1 MTRQSRPALAQ
12 NAASQFAIG
21 IALCLAGAATQ
32 ARAQDAP
39 AAENAA
45 PVAGDILVTARKRTE
60 TVQRVPTTIS
70 VVGPEA
76 LAATS
81 STSLLELPSV
91 VSGINITRPGI
102 GNEVGITIRGLGS
115 DAFEPS
121 FHTSVGLFA
130 DEIYI
135 PHNRG
140 FAASMFDVER
150 IEVIRGTQSALLG
163 RNSTLGAVKLVSRKP
178 GNEFAADFRTS
189 YEFERGSTQFASG
202 VDIPIA
208 ENLAVRVAGLVSDDQ
223 GWVYNRI
230 SQDYGANRKD
240 TAYRAVLRWQPS
252 DSLDITA
259 IAQHGVS
266 QNHGLAIEFI
276 DDNGGT
282 AEFLAALAGYPGV
295 VDEKLD
301 LVTAYGG
308 KIRPI
313 DRLESDRYS
322 LAANLQLGDYTLTS
336 TTGYYNYHE
345 NDIHDVDILPGD
357 YYQRIVNESGRQF
370 SQELRIA
377 SPTDRP
383 FDFIA
388 GVSYLHE
395 KFDNKTVYD
404 LNYPFGPAPGV
415 NLAGAFR
422 VHLAQDT
429 DVFSVFGQAN
439 YKFTEQLHISLG
451 GRWTDERKDGNLGR
465 EIVKPGLVSLV
476 AFPPY
481 APFPVKRTDNSF
493 DYSAS
498 VQYDVSTNA
507 MLFASYSKGTKA
519 GGFALTPMLLQNA
532 GYGRETAKTAEIG
545 LKLQDAGRRWLFN
558 ISAFN
563 TNVDDFQQ
571 VLIKGPVVVVES
583 ADLRSRGVELEAY
596 WRPIAGLQIRLSNTY
611 ADVKNKTTGEPAPI
625 APKWSGS
632 AGIDYRAGIN
642 RDVDFI
648 LDGSVDY
655 RSRRYYLPTDT
666 TPSGA
671 PFTPINISLALAK
684 HDDSWEVRLI
694 GRNITNEL
702 ALASAGPAPGM
713 PFGSIGI
720 AERSRT
726 IALQLSGRF

>member
-1 MTRQSRPALAQ
+1 MDNIRRALAAQ
-12 NAASQFAIG
+12 TAMTPVVMG
-21 IALCLAGAATQ
+21 LVLCLAGTATQ
-32 ARAQDAP
+32 AKSQ
-39 AAENAA
+39 NAGNDVNSS
-45 PVAGDILVTARKRTE
+45 PETGDILVTARKRTE
-60 TVQRVPTTIS
+60 TVQRVPATIG
-70 VVGPEA
+70 VVSQER

-91 VSGINITRPGI
+91 AGGINITRPGI

-130 DEIYI
+130 DDIYI

-140 FAASMFDVER
+140 FASSMFDVER
-150 IEVIRGTQSALLG
+150 IEVMRGTQSALLG
-163 RNSTLGAVKLVSRKP
+163 RNTTLGAVRLVSRKP
-178 GNEFAADFRTS
+178 GNEFAGDFRTS
-189 YEFERGSTQFASG
+189 YEFERGSTQFAG
-202 VDIPIA
+202 GIDIPIA
-208 ENLAVRVAGLVSDDQ
+208 ENLAVRIAGLVSDDQ
-223 GWVYNRI
+223 GWVYNRV
-230 SQDYGANRKD
+230 SQDYGAHRKD
-240 TAYRAVLRWQPS
+240 TAYRAVLGWQPS
-252 DSLDITA
+252 DKLDITA
-259 IAQHGVS
+259 IVQHGVS

-276 DDNGGT
+276 DTEGT
-282 AEFLAALAGYPGV
+282 AESLAALAGYPGV
-295 VDEKLD
+295 VDGKLD

-336 TTGYYNYHE
+336 NTGYYDYHE
-345 NDIHDVDILPGD
+345 NDIHDVDVLPGD
-357 YYQRIVNESGRQF
+357 YYQRIVDESGQQF
-370 SQELRIA
+370 SQEVRIA

-388 GVSYLHE
+388 GVLYLHE

-422 VHLAQDT
+422 THLAQES
-429 DVFSVFGQAN
+429 DVFSIFGQAN
-439 YKFTEQLHISLG
+439 YKFTEQLHVSLA
-451 GRWTDERKDGNLGR
+451 GRWTDEHKDGNLGR
-465 EIVKPGLVSLV
+465 EIVRPGLVSLV
-476 AFPPY
+476 AFAPY
-481 APFPVKRTDNSF
+481 APFPVKRSDSSF

-498 VQYDVSTNA
+498 IQYNVGTNA
-507 MLFASYSKGTKA
+507 MLYASYGKGTKA

-532 GYGRETAKTAEIG
+532 GYGRETARTAEIG
-545 LKLQDAGRRWLFN
+545 LKLQDGSGRWLLN
-558 ISAFN
+558 VAAFN
-563 TNVDDFQQ
+563 TDVDDFQQ
-571 VLIKGPVVVVES
+571 VLIKGPVVIVES
-583 ADLRSRGVELEAY
+583 ADLRSRGMEFEAY
-596 WRPIAGLQIRLSNTY
+596 WRPVAGLQMRLNNTY
-611 ADVKNKTTGEPAPI
+611 ADAKNKTTGEPAPI

-632 AGIDYRAGIN
+632 AGITYRTGIN
-642 RDVDFI
+642 QDVDFI

-671 PFTPINISLALAK
+671 PFTPINISVALAK

-713 PFGSIGI
+713 PSGSIGI